1 MEQQRSMMLS
11 RAMSQRS
18 VVIRPA
24 TQETGGMIQ
33 YLLTIVFLLC
43 VFWAIVGVL
52 LYMYRKPKPNPDS
65 PTENGPCPGTVDGEK
80 PALLTGKT
88 IYCSVQHEKAI
99 NLSVFVPEGVC
110 HVFVALGLTQS
121 NGSVLEGNAVS
132 VERLRAVDRTPE
144 AYVSVGYRV
153 LVSKKDAFKDS
164 LKDFMDRYPAPW
176 SDRFQGI
183 EVRGVPLADYQNDAT
198 MDTLNTAIADV
209 KAGVTKVQKVI
220 ATLTLPIISGLP
232 TTIAESAKLTN
243 VDKVIAQ
250 THYIPDPASCNVR
263 PANSFALMEQ
273 AKNSMAAWKNKP
285 CPSMLLGS
293 LRYREADKENKPAGS
308 CDVKTFCE
316 ADQASEIVHE
326 TLNKESALRK
336 KSLRDW
342 FIYDTPNKIR
352 IKATAGRDMG
362 CLYVDRIEL
371 DDAQCKCQNTRQ
383 FPLLTNVRTGME

>member
-316 ADQASEIVHE
+316 A
-326 TLNKESALRK
+326 
-336 KSLRDW
+336 
-342 FIYDTPNKIR
+342 
-352 IKATAGRDMG
+352 TAGRDMG